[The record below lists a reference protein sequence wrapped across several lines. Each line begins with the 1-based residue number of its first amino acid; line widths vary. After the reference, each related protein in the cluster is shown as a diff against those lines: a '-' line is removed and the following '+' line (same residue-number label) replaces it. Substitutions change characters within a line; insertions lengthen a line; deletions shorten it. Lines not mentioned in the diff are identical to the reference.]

1 MDSDGS
7 DCGGPG
13 EYDDG
18 ADVADEG
25 MDSAADDEEEASGE
39 EAEED
44 GVGEDASDGDEAPA
58 PGPCATQDVLLP
70 FELARLEGMEAVRI
84 ERGADLVHG
93 DTRGETRAMQL
104 ALRYVNARDP
114 RRRSPWVLV
123 REGRAARSS
132 RPPARIALREARI
145 AGPLSRY
152 LPSPSDTSSGDDEDA
167 R

>member
-7 DCGGPG
+7 DCGGGPG
-13 EYDDG
+13 NYDDVP
-18 ADVADEG
+18 DL
-25 MDSAADDEEEASGE
+25 DSAAEASDPEEASGE
-39 EAEED
+39 EQEEGAGD
-44 GVGEDASDGDEAPA
+44 DNASDGEDAAPPPA
-58 PGPCATQDVLLP
+58 ATPCATQDVLLP

-123 REGRAARSS
+123 REGRAAARS
-132 RPPARIALREARI
+132 ARIALREARI

-152 LPSPSDTSSGDDEDA
+152 LPSPSSSDEEGGFF
-167 R
+167 